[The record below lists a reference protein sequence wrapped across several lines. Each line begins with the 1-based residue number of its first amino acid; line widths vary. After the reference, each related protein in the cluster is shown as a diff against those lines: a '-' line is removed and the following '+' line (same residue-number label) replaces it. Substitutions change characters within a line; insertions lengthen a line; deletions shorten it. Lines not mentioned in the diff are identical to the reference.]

1 MKKAESSSERKPQKS
16 GKPNESKKL
25 AIQNRQHEHIDIEIF
40 DSWVEDLDCA
50 TKETFFAFAETN
62 YSVIEIYIYARF
74 LHYRGSISACD
85 LWVQQHYPKPD
96 FRKKLIFQIEEME
109 EDVRKLREEVEY
121 GTVKRDVGVARNAQM
136 QKEIRGSIAQIE
148 DFTTAKDRKGLL
160 MAGADRACREILF
173 IFKDDSI
180 EPAIEEATLAVW
192 ARMQLE
198 E

>member
-1 MKKAESSSERKPQKS
+1 MTAKNAGMQCRPELDIDSE
-16 GKPNESKKL
+16 L
-25 AIQNRQHEHIDIEIF
+25 F
-40 DSWVEDLDCA
+40 DYWVENLDCA
-50 TKETFFAFAETN
+50 TKETFLAFASDNNSIVE
-62 YSVIEIYIYARF
+62 VYIYARF
-74 LHYRGSISACD
+74 LRYEGTITACD
-85 LWVQQHYPKPD
+85 RWIQAHYPRTD
-96 FRKKLIFQIEEME
+96 FRSKLVFQVEEME
-109 EDVRKLREEVEY
+109 EDVRKLREEVEL